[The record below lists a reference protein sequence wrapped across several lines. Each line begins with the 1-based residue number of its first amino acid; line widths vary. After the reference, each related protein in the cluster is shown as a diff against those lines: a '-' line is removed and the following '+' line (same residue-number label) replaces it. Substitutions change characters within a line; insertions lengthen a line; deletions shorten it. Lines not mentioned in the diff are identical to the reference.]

1 MSIFRMKGVLF
12 PTTIFIVSFFYISTQ
27 ATTCIKKPIQI
38 GEKSFSFYQEYFSDE
53 NSTSIESY
61 LRAKQWVV
69 KAKREKEYEQ
79 LVMAY
84 KTLMYMDKPANQ
96 IYYTDSIIFSA
107 YRTND
112 KKIIGSAYL
121 TKGIMHYNQ
130 KELVRALENYVR
142 ADKYIAQ
149 TSDKYLMHKLKYVI
163 AQSKFYL
170 GYYHESISL
179 LKECKKFFE
188 IENDQAYLSTIHL
201 LALCHINVKQYSVA
215 QDLINLGLEEA
226 IELELKNMSI
236 HFQLAQAIHNFNVKK
251 YEAASNQL
259 RITAARFELQK
270 DTLNQILAE
279 LYLTKC
285 MWIQK
290 DKSNALPYL
299 FNIDKTVS
307 QLKYNKPELREA
319 YEMLYEYY
327 NETNNQKLEML
338 YFKKLKVF
346 DDEIAEKYKY
356 LSRTMHKKYDT
367 AQIIK
372 TEQEKLSKSQQ
383 EKLIGYLIA
392 CCAII
397 ATIGLLITNHRNK
410 KQYLYKF
417 NQLMMS
423 DSSAETKTTIRTTDV
438 DLSDLNP
445 DLIETILTYLET
457 FEREKIYLEENMN
470 LTRLA
475 KELQT
480 NMKYTSRIILK
491 YRGKKTVDYTN
502 DLKTNHIIELL
513 KTQPK
518 YRRYTAA
525 ALGDEAGFGSAQN
538 FTRAFKSMTDLTPMY
553 FIKQL
558 NQTQRGNL

>member
-1 MSIFRMKGVLF
+1 MRIFRMKGVLF
-12 PTTIFIVSFFYISTQ
+12 PTAIFIVSFFYISTQ
-27 ATTCIKKPIQI
+27 AATNIKIPIQI
-38 GEKSFSFYQEYFSDE
+38 GEKSFSFYQEYFSDQ

-79 LVMAY
+79 LVNAY

-96 IYYTDSIIFSA
+96 IQYTDSIVSA
-107 YRTND
+107 ANRTND

-130 KELVRALENYVR
+130 KELERALENYVK
-142 ADKYIAQ
+142 ADKFIAQ

-163 AQSKFYL
+163 AQAKFYL

-201 LALCHINVKQYSVA
+201 LALCKINVKQYTEA

-226 IELELKNMSI
+226 IKLELINMNI
-236 HFQLAQAIHNFNVKK
+236 HFQLAQAIHNFQVKK

-259 RITAARFELQK
+259 RNAAAGFELQK
-270 DTLNQILAE
+270 DTLNKILAE
-279 LYLTKC
+279 LYLAKC

-299 FNIDKTVS
+299 FKIDKSVS
-307 QLKYNKPELREA
+307 QLNYNKPELREA

-327 NETNNQKLEML
+327 NETNNQKLEMF

-346 DDEIAEKYKY
+346 DDEIAEKYKN

-367 AQIIK
+367 VQIIK
-372 TEQEKLSKSQQ
+372 TEQEKLSKSKQ
-383 EKLIGYLIA
+383 EKLVGYLIA
-392 CCAII
+392 CCAVI
-397 ATIGLLITNHRNK
+397 ATLALLITNHRNK

-423 DSSAETKTTIRTTDV
+423 DSSAETKNTVRTTDV

-525 ALGDEAGFGSAQN
+525 ALSDEAGFGSAQN

-558 NQTQRGNL
+558 NQTQRGN